1 MIPLTYSVRSLM
13 ARRSTTLAATLGI
26 GLVVF
31 VFAAM
36 LMLSAGVE
44 HTLRSSG
51 SDLNAIVLRTGS
63 QAETTSAFAET
74 SVPIV
79 RAAPEVAPAP
89 SGTVSTAELVL
100 LITAR
105 KADSPVGVTNVVV
118 RGTRPESAVVH
129 EGVRVT
135 RGRPIVPGTNEVIV
149 GRGLLG
155 RFAGL
160 EVGGEFALRPD
171 RVVKVVGAFEAGGSS
186 FESEIW
192 ADLDVL
198 RGMFNRAGTVSSVTL
213 RLRERGLFD
222 ALKTRIEAD
231 PRLGLEVKRE
241 VTYYADLSQDLA
253 VFIRAVGVLIATF
266 FSTGAVIGAMI
277 TMYALV
283 SQRSREL
290 ATLRALGFR
299 RRTVL
304 ASTLVESLVLSLAGA
319 VVGISGALGMTFVS
333 FSTTSWATF
342 SELVFGFHAT
352 PAVLATAAGFA
363 AVMGVLGG
371 ILPAVRAA
379 RVSPVE
385 AMRA

>member
-1 MIPLTYSVRSLM
+1 MIPISYNVRSLM

-36 LMLSAGVE
+36 LMLSDGVE

-51 SDLNAIVLRTGS
+51 SHRNAIVLRKGS
-63 QAETTSAFAET
+63 QAETTSAFPET
-74 SVPIV
+74 SAPIV
-79 RAAPEVAPAP
+79 RAAPEAAGAPNG
-89 SGTVSTAELVL
+89 SVSTAELVL

-105 KADSPVGVTNVVV
+105 KADSPVGVTNLVV
-118 RGTRPESAVVH
+118 RGTRPESGLVH

-135 RGRPIVPGTNEVIV
+135 AGRPLTPGTHEVIV

-171 RVVKVVGAFEAGGSS
+171 RVVKVVGAFEAGGSG

-213 RLRERGLFD
+213 RLRDADLFD
-222 ALKTRIEAD
+222 ALKARVEAD

-253 VFIRAVGVLIATF
+253 VFIRAVGALIAVF
-266 FSTGAVIGAMI
+266 FAAGAVIGAMI
-277 TMYALV
+277 TLYALV

-290 ATLRALGFR
+290 GTLRALGFR
-299 RRTVL
+299 RRTLL
-304 ASTLVESLVLSLAGA
+304 ASILVESLVLSLAGA
-319 VVGISGALGMTFVS
+319 LVGITGALGMTLVS

-352 PAVLATAAGFA
+352 PGVLATAAGFA
-363 AVMGVLGG
+363 ALMGALGG

-379 RVSPVE
+379 RVSPVV
-385 AMRA
+385 AMRG